1 MCPCP
6 LDSRTVRHLRQV
18 HTRPAH
24 AAIRGAACK
33 LWVLSAQIRAHIPV
47 TVALRVRYASI
58 KRYFISLF
66 SRCFLSVVRKS
77 LCGWP
82 ALAARYLYDLQRERH
97 PIIQEI
103 LLSLFQTKL
112 LSLCHILVFGQN
124 VNTEPSSVS
133 TTVVNQRGASWCKLM
148 DHISFSGLCF
158 SLNVV
163 NPSIPGFLTSFLVCY
178 M

>member
-33 LWVLSAQIRAHIPV
+33 LWVLSAQIRTHIPV
-47 TVALRVRYASI
+47 TVALRVRYASM
-58 KRYFISLF
+58 KSYFISLF

-82 ALAARYLYDLQRERH
+82 ALAARYLYDLQRETPHH
-97 PIIQEI
+97 PRDSAE
-103 LLSLFQTKL
+103 FVQTKL